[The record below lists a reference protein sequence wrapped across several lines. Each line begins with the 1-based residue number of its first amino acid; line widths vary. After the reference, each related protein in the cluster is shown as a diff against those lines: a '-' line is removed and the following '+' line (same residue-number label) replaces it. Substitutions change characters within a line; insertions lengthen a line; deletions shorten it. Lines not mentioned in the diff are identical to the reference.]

1 MRNPLDDKEFLRQLD
16 QEKEREIYA
25 KIISLSFEEDPIEE
39 ITGRITSGS
48 VSIDGSSTVRRTCS
62 LSLVAQELNIHEF
75 YWGLTTKFK
84 LYVGLKNKINSLYPD
99 IIWFPFGTYVIS
111 SFNTSQ
117 NTNSYS
123 VSIQGRDK
131 MTLLNGTFGGNVM
144 SLSADFGT
152 ETVLDDN
159 GISTKQSLLIK
170 NIIREVVH
178 EYAREPYHNII
189 ITDLDMCGLELM
201 EYRGNDPMYFLVDAD
216 TDEVSNMTMNGN
228 QGKYYYKNYNNT
240 LGTYDKWSN
249 VPQILLKNIPVY
261 DNRTATSMARNYPT
275 LISTD
280 KVKAYSVIKAEY
292 GDSVGYRVTD
302 LVYAGDLIAQVG
314 NNVASAVLD

>member
-131 MTLLNGTFGGNVM
+131 MTLLNGTFGGNIM
-144 SLSADFGT
+144 
-152 ETVLDDN
+152 
-159 GISTKQSLLIK
+159 
-170 NIIREVVH
+170 
-178 EYAREPYHNII
+178 
-189 ITDLDMCGLELM
+189 
-201 EYRGNDPMYFLVDAD
+201 
-216 TDEVSNMTMNGN
+216 
-228 QGKYYYKNYNNT
+228 
-240 LGTYDKWSN
+240 
-249 VPQILLKNIPVY
+249 
-261 DNRTATSMARNYPT
+261 
-275 LISTD
+275 
-280 KVKAYSVIKAEY
+280 
-292 GDSVGYRVTD
+292 
-302 LVYAGDLIAQVG
+302 
-314 NNVASAVLD
+314 